1 MKGFAIMVLS
11 ASLVLPL
18 AVNAGAQTRTTP
30 RESDQRDRDRDRQT
44 WMMPQG
50 AVESKQ
56 VIGAHIKDAQGKDL
70 GEIEQLIVNQ
80 NDGKITHA
88 VIGAGGLAGVGEKK
102 VVVPWSDVKMRQEGS
117 KWVATLDKATLDQA
131 PRFQS
136 RESTTRER
144 SPSASPSTTPP
155 REERKSY

>member
-1 MKGFAIMVLS
+1 VKGFAIMVLS

-18 AVNAGAQTRTTP
+18 AVDVGAQTRTAP
-30 RESDQRDRDRDRQT
+30 RESDQKDRDRQT

-50 AVESKQ
+50 AVESKK
-56 VIGAHIKDAQGKDL
+56 VIGARIKDASGKDI
-70 GEIEQLIVNQ
+70 GEIEQLIVSQ
-80 NDGKITHA
+80 NDGKVTHA

-102 VVVPWSDVKMRQEGS
+102 VVVPWSDVKMRQDGN

-131 PRFQS
+131 PRFES
-136 RESTTRER
+136 RESTRER
-144 SPSASPSTTPP
+144 SPSASPSTTAP